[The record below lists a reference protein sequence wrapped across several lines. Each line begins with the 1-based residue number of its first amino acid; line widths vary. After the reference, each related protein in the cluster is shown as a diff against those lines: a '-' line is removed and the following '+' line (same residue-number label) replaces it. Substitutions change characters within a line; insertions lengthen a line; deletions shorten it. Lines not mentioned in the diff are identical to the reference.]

1 MARVAGVDIM
11 GLYQDYAVPILTHL
25 AMSNRYLVE
34 YRQRTIA
41 NARGR
46 VLEIGIGSGLN
57 FPLYAS
63 DVASIHGIDPSRG
76 LLNRALRQRAS
87 RTVLVQGSA
96 ETLPFD
102 SAAFDTVVTT
112 WTLCTIPDVLAALRD
127 IRRVL
132 RPDGRM
138 LFVEHGLAP
147 DRAVARWQDRL
158 TPCWKCLGGG
168 CHLNRKIDDLIDA
181 AGFHIERLVT
191 GYMRARTPFSYMYE
205 GIARRRP

>member
-1 MARVAGVDIM
+1 M
-11 GLYQDYAVPILTHL
+11 GLYQDYALPILTHL

-34 YRQRTIA
+34 YRRRTIA

-57 FPLYAS
+57 LQLYGGE
-63 DVASIHGIDPSRG
+63 VASVHGIDPSPR
-76 LLNRALRQRAS
+76 LLKRASRKRAS

-102 SAAFDTVVTT
+102 TATFDTVVTT

-127 IRRVL
+127 MRRVL

-168 CHLNRKIDDLIDA
+168 CHLNRKIDDLIA
-181 AGFHIERLVT
+181 AGGFHIERLDA

-205 GIARRRP
+205 GIAHRRP